1 MGIGEIIILAIVV
14 FVLGMLLGMITSC
27 ACVISFRGDN
37 AYMYMNTKNVQQTE
51 EDEDQ
56 EV

>member
-1 MGIGEIIILAIVV
+1 MGIGEIVILVIVV

-37 AYMYMNTKNVQQTE
+37 AYMCMNTKNVQQTE

>member
-1 MGIGEIIILAIVV
+1 MGIGEIVILAIVV

-37 AYMYMNTKNVQQTE
+37 AYMYMNTKKCATNRRR
-51 EDEDQ
+51 
-56 EV
+56 

>member
-1 MGIGEIIILAIVV
+1 MGIGEIVILAIVV

-27 ACVISFRGDN
+27 VCVISFRGDN